1 MLDPPAD
8 DFTLPPGT
16 RAKDN
21 LAALRG
27 LISESYGELRI
38 IARRILSAEGRR
50 GLIDPTE
57 LANEASARLLKLGR
71 MKFEDRPHFLA
82 MAARVV
88 RQTLLDEIRRVRAA
102 KRQAP
107 PTALWPDAGEA
118 MDLEALGE
126 VLQNLEKISP
136 DHARLVDLRFFSGL
150 PLEDIAALE
159 GVSLSTMKRRWAAAR
174 AWLLDALG

>member
-8 DFTLPPGT
+8 VLSTPPVTLA
-16 RAKDN
+16 REN
-21 LAALRG
+21 LAALRA
-27 LISESYGELRI
+27 LISDSYGELRV

-57 LANEASARLLKLGR
+57 LANEASARLLKLER
-71 MKFEDRPHFLA
+71 MRFEDRPHFLA
-82 MAARVV
+82 LAARVV

-107 PTALWPDAGEA
+107 PTALWPDASEA
-118 MDLEALGE
+118 IDIEVLSE
-126 VLQNLEKISP
+126 VLQSLEKVSP

-150 PLEDIAALE
+150 PLEEIAALE

-174 AWLLDALG
+174 AWLLDALD